1 MLSCTK
7 GSLNHLFGRDSLKEK
22 RGKVAV
28 INVRSSVC
36 SVELVLMAANA
47 MPFQPPPPYS
57 INILFHGCLKL
68 QKHSSEERW
77 SDVASTK
84 DCTKIFG
91 TEDCIPWP
99 TELFLPLNA

>member
-7 GSLNHLFGRDSLKEK
+7 GSLNHLFSLDSLKEK

-28 INVRSSVC
+28 INVRSSAC

-57 INILFHGCLKL
+57 INILFHGCLRL
-68 QKHSSEERW
+68 QKNTVQRKGGQMLHPPRTAPRSLAQKTVYHGQLSF
-77 SDVASTK
+77 A
-84 DCTKIFG
+84 C
-91 TEDCIPWP
+91 
-99 TELFLPLNA
+99 L